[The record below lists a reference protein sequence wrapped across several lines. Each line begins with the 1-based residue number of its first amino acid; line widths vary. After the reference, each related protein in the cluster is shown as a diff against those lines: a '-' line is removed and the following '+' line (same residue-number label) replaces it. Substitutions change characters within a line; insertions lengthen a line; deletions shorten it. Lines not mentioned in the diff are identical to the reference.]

1 MNVFL
6 CSSIFSCYYL
16 CPIFFPSEL
25 NVLLVG
31 SNSSRKYL
39 VGNIILGKLAFESDV
54 TACCEQGEGEVCGR
68 RVTLVKAPGWL
79 RGYDLCN
86 TPELSKTEA
95 VLSVTPGLHSFILVI
110 NAEIPF
116 KDEYEKT
123 TKKHLQHFFGDK
135 VWEHTIVVFSH
146 RSQIDQETI
155 EDNIKRE
162 GAPLKSLLEA
172 CGNRY
177 HVLCDD
183 GTDNSEK
190 VKELFEKIDD
200 MVAKNSCYE
209 TDSTLIKNAELKR
222 KEVDKKAEELR
233 LRSQQQR
240 EKLRDLM
247 TEPTLNLRILMVG
260 WVFSGKSASG
270 NTILKANMFQAGD
283 KTKKALK
290 QSGKMA
296 GREVVIVDT
305 PGWWKF
311 FPATFTP
318 LPLKAEIL
326 NGVSLCSPSPN
337 VILLGV
343 PVDSSFTD
351 DQRRVTEDNM
361 RLLGQRVWR
370 HVIVLFTFGDTLGDK
385 TIEQHIESEG
395 KPLRW
400 LIEKCGNRY
409 HVLDNRS
416 TDDDDQVRELLEKM
430 EEMVTGNSFFYLSAY
445 PDGDYAKHQED
456 RSDYLTEIKDENTT
470 KKITE
475 QLAIEWDRKNWEKHH
490 CEGSIDLPPGMS
502 EAKQSSQGSEGEEVQ
517 MEHEDD
523 QFRSCFGPEVD
534 SEDDAGSG
542 PLNILRELMEREW
555 HRREVCMEQVSWRQF
570 YNPAAASSEPD
581 SDRLWKSREKVRR
594 WLKTSSGYGGS
605 SGYSASYLSDQWK
618 EYSLFFGQ
626 ASSPPRAPKTRKKSF

>member
-1 MNVFL
+1 MEKATSVK
-6 CSSIFSCYYL
+6 
-16 CPIFFPSEL
+16 EL

-490 CEGSIDLPPGMS
+490 CEGSIDLPPGS
-502 EAKQSSQGSEGEEVQ
+502 K
-517 MEHEDD
+517 
-523 QFRSCFGPEVD
+523 CPETGTKVVF
-534 SEDDAGSG
+534 
-542 PLNILRELMEREW
+542 LN
-555 HRREVCMEQVSWRQF
+555 
-570 YNPAAASSEPD
+570 
-581 SDRLWKSREKVRR
+581 
-594 WLKTSSGYGGS
+594 TS
-605 SGYSASYLSDQWK
+605 
-618 EYSLFFGQ
+618 
-626 ASSPPRAPKTRKKSF
+626 